1 MEGEGE
7 VWKGEGDVWMVRVM
21 CERMKVMC
29 VPVNMF
35 FCVCGCYESVASI

>member
-1 MEGEGE
+1 MEGEGD
-7 VWKGEGDVWMVRVM
+7 VWKDEGNVWMVRVM

-35 FCVCGCYESVASI
+35 FCVCVGVMSQ

>member
-1 MEGEGE
+1 M
-7 VWKGEGDVWMVRVM
+7 WKDEGDVWMVRVM
-21 CERMKVMC
+21 CERMMC

>member
-1 MEGEGE
+1 M
-7 VWKGEGDVWMVRVM
+7 WMVRVM

-35 FCVCGCYESVASI
+35 SVCVGVMSQ